1 MLFDEGW
8 SASPLP
14 WIMDVL
20 GADQL
25 ARMAGEPGLLAAVDQ
40 HAAAVRDA
48 IVLDRETLS
57 DYLLGFLDELLE
69 RGWRFTGQCDFAAV
83 RLTAICWLAR
93 ELGFLNDELSA

>member
-8 SASPLP
+8 AASPLS
-14 WIMDVL
+14 WIMKML

-25 ARMAGEPGLLAAVDQ
+25 ARMAEEPTLLAEVDQ

-48 IVLDRETLS
+48 IVLDRETLG
-57 DYLLGFLDELLE
+57 DYLLGFLDELVE
-69 RGWRFTGQCDFAAV
+69 RGWRFTGQRDFATF